1 MADIPGGHVLE
12 SFNAQ
17 IPENNTPPGI
27 PPETPPGTPPGTPTS
42 VDWYESAK
50 PVVTELFE
58 NEEAPTTADDFKT
71 RLKAERA
78 ELRTLREQGK
88 TVNKEAIEASQAR
101 IAELEAEREEL
112 LKDINPLSHFSSEAA
127 YRAEQLKMKF
137 PDNNPQAIEQIISA
151 DFGKMTPIDILRL
164 NLVFEYGITNQEE
177 QNTWIEKKYQVDL
190 TDEEAVNDVMMKTD
204 SRDILKGFKKIKET
218 EVPQMKDYNAIKE
231 QRVTESKQKVEGLK
245 TAWSPIIEKA
255 ITGLQK
261 LTIPF
266 KDAEGKP
273 DNFEFIIPEE
283 SLKPYIS
290 QMVDRLSTTGRE
302 LSEDNLKA
310 AVNSVYERVLL
321 DNFYPISR
329 AYTNKKL
336 AELDEKWSSETHN
349 PRKINQEQRPPS
361 QEGLK
366 PNSKEEAEATI
377 MRG

>member
-1 MADIPGGHVLE
+1 
-12 SFNAQ
+12 
-17 IPENNTPPGI
+17 
-27 PPETPPGTPPGTPTS
+27 
-42 VDWYESAK
+42 
-50 PVVTELFE
+50 
-58 NEEAPTTADDFKT
+58 
-71 RLKAERA
+71 
-78 ELRTLREQGK
+78 
-88 TVNKEAIEASQAR
+88 
-101 IAELEAEREEL
+101 
-112 LKDINPLSHFSSEAA
+112 
-127 YRAEQLKMKF
+127 
-137 PDNNPQAIEQIISA
+137 
-151 DFGKMTPIDILRL
+151 
-164 NLVFEYGITNQEE
+164 
-177 QNTWIEKKYQVDL
+177 
-190 TDEEAVNDVMMKTD
+190 
-204 SRDILKGFKKIKET
+204 LKGFKKIKET
-218 EVPQMKDYNAIKE
+218 ELPQIKDYNAIKE

-366 PNSKEEAEATI
+366 PNSKEEAEATF